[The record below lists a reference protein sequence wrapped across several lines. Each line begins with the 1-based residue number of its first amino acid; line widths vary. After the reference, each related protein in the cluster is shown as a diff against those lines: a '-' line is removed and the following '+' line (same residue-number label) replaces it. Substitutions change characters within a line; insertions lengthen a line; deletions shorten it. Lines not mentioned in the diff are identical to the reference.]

1 MLVERKSWSEQR
13 SGVSTKSSACDAVG
27 EARHA
32 GGADWGRPAEAGSS
46 DRTGGAEHA
55 HKSSKTG
62 YSSSKIVRS
71 SKTACNSR
79 RTGLKSNKAACRS
92 RNVKQN
98 KRLWR
103 SATAVGIAGGGAGR
117 AGHGGK
123 RPARWSWRR
132 IASCWPRSE
141 CCSTSAALSLQ
152 RQQDE
157 LNARAL
163 ELETKAADL
172 DTLRDDL
179 NAQKWRSCGK
189 QPSGMK
195 RHPTRAASRQR
206 PRAWNPPVGAAKGAG
221 PQSVVVTSAWQ
232 SPESLQDES
241 GDSVVDHSRCR
252 WRGARTTQTKRR
264 M

>member
-1 MLVERKSWSEQR
+1 MLVERESWSEQAER
-13 SGVSTKSSACDAVG
+13 RYRRREGSACDAVG

-71 SKTACNSR
+71 SSKTACNSR

-103 SATAVGIAGGGAGR
+103 SAAAVGIAGGGAGR

-123 RPARWSWRR
+123 QRTMELEAHRELLAAERVLLDE
-132 IASCWPRSE
+132 RSE
-141 CCSTSAALSLQ
+141 FATAARRAKCS
-152 RQQDE
+152 
-157 LNARAL
+157 AL

-179 NAQKWRSCGK
+179 NAQ
-189 QPSGMK
+189 SGGV
-195 RHPTRAASRQR
+195 AASN
-206 PRAWNPPVGAAKGAG
+206 RA
-221 PQSVVVTSAWQ
+221 
-232 SPESLQDES
+232 E
-241 GDSVVDHSRCR
+241 
-252 WRGARTTQTKRR
+252 
-264 M
+264 